1 MLDNTRDSS
10 FLLRITLLLKKNVQN
25 ASMATS
31 SSLVG
36 ILSQVNEVQLTL
48 DKSTGNTYIPL
59 STLWSPINYSNA
71 QRDTSVLCVLCTKMK
86 L

>member
-10 FLLRITLLLKKNVQN
+10 FLSRITLPPKNVQN

-48 DKSTGNTYIPL
+48 DKSTGNAYIPL

>member
-10 FLLRITLLLKKNVQN
+10 FLLRITLLLKKKNVQN

-48 DKSTGNTYIPL
+48 DKSTGNAYIPL

-71 QRDTSVLCVLCTKMK
+71 
-86 L
+86 